1 MDIRLFA
8 AYLSEWLGAF
18 SLTWLLSLSPRL
30 QKPILGFKYA
40 RRDGTMALSLYSVI
54 LAFALVFYIFTPPI
68 FPDPLRIAAAP
79 IHDLT
84 QALLVA
90 GISVLPFIA
99 AILIRKQPVRSLG
112 WDPELLRPA
121 LQMGF
126 ALAIMT
132 IFLRN
137 HVMTILSGLPPER
150 LNPLLL
156 AMGIAVFEETIFR
169 GYIQPRLA
177 WWLGPVPGIA
187 LTAALSTLWHLIVW
201 LNRLPGETILILVG
215 LTFIQALVQGWI
227 MRKSGHV
234 AAPALYRAFSIWMQ
248 FLA

>member
-1 MDIRLFA
+1 LDFRLFA
-8 AYLSEWLGAF
+8 AFLSEWLGAF

-40 RRDGTMALSLYSVI
+40 RRDGIMALSLYSVI
-54 LAFALVFYIFTPPI
+54 LAFAFVFYIFTPPI
-68 FPDPLRIAAAP
+68 FPEPLRIAAAP
-79 IHDLT
+79 VHDLL

-90 GISVLPFIA
+90 AICLLPFIA
-99 AILIRKQPVRSLG
+99 SILLRKQPVRSLG
-112 WDPELLRPA
+112 WDMGLLRPA

-126 ALAIMT
+126 AIAIMT

-137 HVMTILSGLPPER
+137 HVMTILGGLPPER

-156 AMGIAVFEETIFR
+156 AMGIAILEETIFR

-187 LTAALSTLWHLIVW
+187 LTAALSTLWHLPVW
-201 LNRLPGETILILVG
+201 LNWLPGETILILVG
-215 LTFIQALVQGWI
+215 LTFVQALVLGWI
-227 MRKSGHV
+227 MRKAGHV
-234 AAPALYRAFSIWMQ
+234 AAPAFYRAFSIWMQ
-248 FLA
+248 FLG